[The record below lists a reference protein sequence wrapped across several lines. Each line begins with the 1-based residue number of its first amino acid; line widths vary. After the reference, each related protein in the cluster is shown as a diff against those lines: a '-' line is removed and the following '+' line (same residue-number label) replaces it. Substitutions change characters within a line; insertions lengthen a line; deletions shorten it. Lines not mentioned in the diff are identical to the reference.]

1 MTKQENA
8 DKIISYKGFDKDMK
22 CRDFQYEIGKTYT
35 HDGEPIACE
44 SGFHACEYPLDV
56 FTYYPP
62 TISVFAVVEQSGSIS
77 RKGSDSKVASSKI
90 SIESSLDLPGIIN
103 AAIEYT
109 VSRCNPPTEA
119 ASNTGYQGAASNTG
133 NRGAASN
140 TGNRGA
146 ASNTGDYG
154 AASNTGEHGAASNT
168 GNRGAASNTGDYG
181 AASNTGYR
189 GAASNTGYYG
199 AASNTGEHGAASNTG
214 NRGAASNTRDYGAAS
229 NTGEHGVAASFGYL
243 SKSKSSETGAI
254 VCIYRNQDGEIVH
267 IKASKVGVNGIKPN
281 VWYTLNETGEFVEL
295 PNE

>member
-140 TGNRGA
+140 TG
-146 ASNTGDYG
+146 
-154 AASNTGEHGAASNT
+154 
-168 GNRGAASNTGDYG
+168 DYG